1 VTAETPRRTLLV
13 TAAAGAAA
21 ALAGCTVYGRD
32 DDAEAG
38 PEPTATGPDDS
49 GEQSGGEELLAA
61 TSDVEVG
68 GGIILGD
75 QGVVLTQPSSGEF
88 KGFSATCT
96 HQGCTVSSISDGTI
110 NCPCHGSRFSIEDGS
125 VVQAASGLTADTQAP
140 LPEVPISVDGDS
152 ILAG

>member
-38 PEPTATGPDDS
+38 PEPTATEPDDS
-49 GEQSGGEELLAA
+49 GEQSGGEVLAA

>member
-1 VTAETPRRTLLV
+1 
-13 TAAAGAAA
+13 
-21 ALAGCTVYGRD
+21 
-32 DDAEAG
+32 
-38 PEPTATGPDDS
+38 
-49 GEQSGGEELLAA
+49 
-61 TSDVEVG
+61 VEVG

-125 VVQAASGLTADTQAP
+125 VVQAASGLTTDTQAP
-140 LPEVPISVDGDS
+140 LPEVPINVDGDS
-152 ILAG
+152 ILSG

>member
-1 VTAETPRRTLLV
+1 MTAETPRRTLLV
-13 TAAAGAAA
+13 AAATGAAA

-32 DDAEAG
+32 DDAEAR
-38 PEPTATGPDDS
+38 PEPTATEPDDS
-49 GEQSGGEELLAA
+49 AEQPGGEVLAA

-68 GGIILGD
+68 GGIILAD
-75 QGVVLTQPSSGEF
+75 QGVVVTQPSSGEF

-140 LPEVPISVDGDS
+140 LPEVPINVEGDS
-152 ILAG
+152 ILSG